1 MTPGRVANRRS
12 RRGGLTVVE
21 LLLALTITAIISLA
35 ISSMLFAVSHGTDS
49 SNDMRALLLRQRLV
63 AARLNALIRSSHM
76 VLATGSNY
84 VVLWTH
90 DANNSGTPNRAE
102 VRYLELNTVSGELWS
117 YKTVWPVSMT
127 AEQIEAADV
136 EYDPA
141 ANFASIMSALKGQ
154 ASFPGERWA
163 TELSGWAVS
172 LNNADPQLATLVS
185 YRFSMRLSGATDFVI
200 GAAALRNNSTVLGE

>member
-1 MTPGRVANRRS
+1 MIMRDAANKRS
-12 RRGGLTVVE
+12 RRRGLTVVE

-63 AARLNALIRSSHM
+63 AARLNAMIRSSHM
-76 VLATGSNY
+76 VLATGSNH

-90 DANNSGTPNRAE
+90 DANNSGTPNRSE
-102 VRYLELNTVSGELWS
+102 VRYLEMNTVSGELWS

-127 AEQIEAADV
+127 TEQIEAADV
-136 EYDPA
+136 EYDLTA
-141 ANFASIMSALKGQ
+141 DFASLMPAFKGQ

-163 TELSGWAVS
+163 TDLSGWVVT
-172 LNNADPQLATLVS
+172 LNNIDPQLATLVS
-185 YRFSMRLSGATDFVI
+185 YRFSMRLTEATDFVI
-200 GAAALRNNSTVLGE
+200 GAAALRNNSIVLGE